1 MLNPATLVYRMKLY
15 FMKEY
20 VYLKLVWKIYGLP
33 VSLQIIEPIHIFR
46 ETLTILHE
54 KMH

>member
-1 MLNPATLVYRMKLY
+1 
-15 FMKEY
+15 MKEY

-33 VSLQIIEPIHIFR
+33 VSLPVSLQIIESIHIFR